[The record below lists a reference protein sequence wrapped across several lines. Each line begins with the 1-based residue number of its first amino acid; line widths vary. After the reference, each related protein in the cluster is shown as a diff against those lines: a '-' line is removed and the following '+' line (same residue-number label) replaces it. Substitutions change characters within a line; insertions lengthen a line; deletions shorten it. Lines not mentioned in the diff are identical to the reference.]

1 MKMDEKKRTKILAAG
16 LVAVI
21 AVYSLR
27 STLDG
32 FLMKPI
38 RDLQRNLN
46 MANAENE
53 SLKLQEIKFKVARK
67 NLDDW
72 KYISLPQNQDD
83 AQRLY
88 REWIHELTRQCG
100 FSGPGFEVTPGAR
113 SQQKEFGIVGV
124 EVKKAET
131 DLQGLTRFLFL
142 FDQADMLH
150 RISAMKIDSPG
161 AQGNPRL
168 QVSFTAEGMSV
179 VGGEDKTEL
188 QPRTTLT
195 GGVSE
200 TALEVNVV
208 PNESIAIEDPFRP
221 FLVRVERELLQVES
235 VDGSVWKVQ
244 RGACGTKAASH
255 PENSTVELLPVAWDR
270 REKTLEQYADFVK
283 GSVFV
288 IPSPPKTWNPRL
300 SGVSDKTIK
309 PGEEV
314 KFTAR
319 AESINP
325 ELGQPQFSLAEP
337 LEGMSINS
345 ATGEFVWKPAETLGV
360 GEYSTTVVLTQAG
373 NPELKLNAGV
383 KITIKSDNQAPGLT
397 LPESAIA
404 VIGRE
409 FIATAVATDDGP
421 VESLRYSL
429 GGGAPEGLSIDAVTG
444 QLKWTPSR
452 TFTPGKYD
460 VEVRVTDAGEEPKSA
475 TGRMTLDV
483 QDDNAALTLLSAALS
498 KDGVWYAWFRN
509 KGTGKTQQLRVGD
522 QLSVSEITGEIVSVT
537 NRFVTFRDVEGLW
550 KLQLGQIL
558 RDRKLI
564 EPAAQVEKA
573 APEAAEPI
581 APPTSASEQ
590 SPVDS
595 SRESS
600 LKMEGDSE
608 GKLGQTSDRLSDKPE
623 LSSNPEPAGKDS
635 SAE

>member
-1 MKMDEKKRTKILAAG
+1 MDEKKRTKILAAG

-100 FSGPGFEVTPGAR
+100 FNGPGFEVTPGAR
-113 SQQKEFGIVGV
+113 SQQKEFGTVGV

-168 QVSFTAEGMSV
+168 LVSFTAEGMSV
-179 VGGEDKTEL
+179 IGGDEKTEL
-188 QPRTTLT
+188 QPRTTIT
-195 GGVSE
+195 SGISE
-200 TALEVNVV
+200 TATDISVV
-208 PNESIAIEDPFRP
+208 PNESILIEDPFRP
-221 FLVRVERELLQVES
+221 FLARVERELLQVQA
-235 VDGSVWKVQ
+235 VNGAAWKVQ
-244 RGACGTKAASH
+244 RGFSGTKAVAH
-255 PENSTVELLPVAWDR
+255 PEKATVELLPVAWDR
-270 REKTLEQYADFVK
+270 QEKTLEQYADFVK
-283 GSVFV
+283 GSFFV
-288 IPSPPKTWNPRL
+288 IPSPPRTWNPRL
-300 SGVSDKTIK
+300 AGVSDKTIK

-314 KFTAR
+314 RFTAR
-319 AESINP
+319 AESFNP
-325 ELGQPQFSLAEP
+325 ELGEPQFSLAEP
-337 LEGMSINS
+337 VEGMSIDPVS
-345 ATGEFVWKPAETLGV
+345 GEFAWKPAETLGA
-360 GEYSTTVVLTQAG
+360 GQYATTVMLTQAG
-373 NPELKLNAGV
+373 NPELKLNSKV
-383 KITIKSDNQAPGLT
+383 KITIKSDNQPPVLT
-397 LPESAIA
+397 LAESAIV

-409 FIATAVATDDGP
+409 FAVAATATDDGP
-421 VESLRYSL
+421 TESLKYSL
-429 GGGAPEGLSIDAVTG
+429 GAGAPEGLTIDAVTG
-444 QLKWTPSR
+444 QLKWTPAR

-460 VEVRVTDAGEEPKSA
+460 VEVKVTDSGEDPKSA
-475 TGRMTLDV
+475 SQRIALDV

-509 KGTGKTQQLRVGD
+509 KGTGRTEQLKVAEK
-522 QLSVSEITGEIVSVT
+522 LKVSEISVEIVAVT
-537 NRFVTFRDVEGLW
+537 HRYVTLKDQDGLW
-550 KLQLGQIL
+550 KLQLGQTL
-558 RDRKLI
+558 RERTLI
-564 EPAAQVEKA
+564 EPAVKVEEA
-573 APEAAEPI
+573 APAAEPVEPATSDVETSRADPSRVLTQKEVVQSEDQLRKASI
-581 APPTSASEQ
+581 AGEAIDGKTSAIPEVPDKVD
-590 SPVDS
+590 PV
-595 SRESS
+595 E
-600 LKMEGDSE
+600 
-608 GKLGQTSDRLSDKPE
+608 
-623 LSSNPEPAGKDS
+623 
-635 SAE
+635 

>member
-16 LVAVI
+16 LVAAI

-88 REWIHELTRQCG
+88 REWVHELTRQCG

-113 SQQKEFGIVGV
+113 SQQKEFGTVGV

-168 QVSFTAEGMSV
+168 LVSFTAEGMSV
-179 VGGEDKTEL
+179 IGGDDKTEL
-188 QPRTTLT
+188 QPRTTIT
-195 GGVSE
+195 NGISE
-200 TALEVNVV
+200 SAAEISVV
-208 PNESIAIEDPFRP
+208 PNESIIIEDPFRP
-221 FLVRVERELLQVES
+221 FLVRVERELLRVEA
-235 VDGSVWKVQ
+235 VDGSAWKVQ
-244 RGACGTKAASH
+244 RGFSGTKAAAH
-255 PENSTVELLPVAWDR
+255 PEKATVELLPVAWDR
-270 REKTLEQYADFVK
+270 QEKTLEQYADFVK

-300 SGVSDKTIK
+300 AGVSDKTIK

-314 KFTAR
+314 KFTVR
-319 AESINP
+319 AESFNP
-325 ELGQPQFSLAEP
+325 ELGEPQFSLAEP
-337 LEGMSINS
+337 VEGMSINP
-345 ATGEFVWKPAETLGV
+345 ATGEFAWKPAETMGA
-360 GEYSTTVVLTQAG
+360 GEYATTVMLTQSG
-373 NPELKLNAGV
+373 NPELKLNSKV
-383 KITIKSDNQAPGLT
+383 KFTIKSDNQPPVLT
-397 LPESAIA
+397 LAESAIV

-409 FIATAVATDDGP
+409 FAAIATATDDGP
-421 VESLRYSL
+421 PESLKYSL
-429 GGGAPEGLSIDAVTG
+429 GAGTPEGLSIDAVTG

-460 VEVRVTDAGEEPKSA
+460 VEVKVTDSGEEPKSA
-475 TGRMTLDV
+475 SGKIALDV

-509 KGTGKTQQLRVGD
+509 KGTGKTEQLKVTEK
-522 QLSVSEITGEIVSVT
+522 LTVSEISVEIVGVT
-537 NRFVTFRDVEGLW
+537 HRFVTLKDQDGIW
-550 KLQLGQIL
+550 KLQLGQTL
-558 RDRKLI
+558 RERKLI
-564 EPAAQVEKA
+564 EPAAKVEEA
-573 APEAAEPI
+573 APAAEPVEPATTAAE
-581 APPTSASEQ
+581 APQAEVVPESPQTVVLPEVESGPLNDAHEAGDREASA
-590 SPVDS
+590 
-595 SRESS
+595 
-600 LKMEGDSE
+600 
-608 GKLGQTSDRLSDKPE
+608 
-623 LSSNPEPAGKDS
+623 NPEVADKIDPA
-635 SAE
+635 E

>member
-67 NLDDW
+67 KLDDW

-88 REWIHELTRQCG
+88 REWLHELTRQCG

-113 SQQKEFGIVGV
+113 SQQKEFGTVGV

-168 QVSFTAEGMSV
+168 LVSFTAEGMSV
-179 VGGEDKTEL
+179 IGGDDKTEL
-188 QPRTTLT
+188 QPRTTIT
-195 GGVSE
+195 SGISE
-200 TALEVNVV
+200 SAAEISVV
-208 PNESIAIEDPFRP
+208 PNESIIIEDPFRP
-221 FLVRVERELLQVES
+221 FLVRVERELLRVEA
-235 VDGSVWKVQ
+235 VDGSAWKVQ
-244 RGACGTKAASH
+244 RGFSGTKAAAH
-255 PENSTVELLPVAWDR
+255 PEKSTVELLPVAWDR
-270 REKTLEQYADFVK
+270 QEKTLEQYADFVK

-300 SGVSDKTIK
+300 AGVSDKTIK

-314 KFTAR
+314 KFTVR
-319 AESINP
+319 AESFNP
-325 ELGQPQFSLAEP
+325 EFGEPQFSLAEP
-337 LEGMSINS
+337 VEGMSINS
-345 ATGEFVWKPAETLGV
+345 ATGEFAWKPAETMGA
-360 GEYSTTVVLTQAG
+360 GEYATTVMLTQSG
-373 NPELKLNAGV
+373 NPELKLNSKV
-383 KITIKSDNQAPGLT
+383 KFTIRSDNQPPVLT
-397 LPESAIA
+397 LAESAIV

-409 FIATAVATDDGP
+409 FAETATATDDGP
-421 VESLRYSL
+421 TASFKYSL
-429 GGGAPEGLSIDAVTG
+429 GAGAPEGLSIDAVTG

-460 VEVRVTDAGEEPKSA
+460 VEVKVTDSGEEPKSA
-475 TGRMTLDV
+475 SRRIALDV

-509 KGTGKTQQLRVGD
+509 KGTGKTEQLKVSEK
-522 QLSVSEITGEIVSVT
+522 LKVSEINVEIVVVT
-537 NRFVTFRDVEGLW
+537 HRFVTLRDQDGVW
-550 KLQLGQIL
+550 KLQLGQTL
-558 RDRKLI
+558 RERKLI
-564 EPAAQVEKA
+564 EPAAKVEQA
-573 APEAAEPI
+573 APAAEPVEPATTAEE
-581 APPTSASEQ
+581 APQADPSQELTQKAGQPEGEQ
-590 SPVDS
+590 SQSSSVGESGDREASAIPEVDEKIDPV
-595 SRESS
+595 E
-600 LKMEGDSE
+600 
-608 GKLGQTSDRLSDKPE
+608 
-623 LSSNPEPAGKDS
+623 
-635 SAE
+635 

>member
-67 NLDDW
+67 KLDDW

-88 REWIHELTRQCG
+88 REWVHELTRQCG

-113 SQQKEFGIVGV
+113 SQQKEFGTVGV

-168 QVSFTAEGMSV
+168 LVSFTAEGMSV
-179 VGGEDKTEL
+179 IGGDDKTEL
-188 QPRTTLT
+188 QPRTTIT
-195 GGVSE
+195 SGISE
-200 TALEVNVV
+200 SAAEISVV
-208 PNESIAIEDPFRP
+208 PNESIIIEDPFRP
-221 FLVRVERELLQVES
+221 FLVRVGRELLRVEA
-235 VDGSVWKVQ
+235 VDGSAWKVQ
-244 RGACGTKAASH
+244 RGFSGTKAAAH
-255 PENSTVELLPVAWDR
+255 PEKATVELLPVAWDR
-270 REKTLEQYADFVK
+270 QEKTLEQYADFVK

-288 IPSPPKTWNPRL
+288 VPSPPKTWNPRL
-300 SGVSDKTIK
+300 AGVSDKTIK

-314 KFTAR
+314 KFTVR
-319 AESINP
+319 AESFNP
-325 ELGQPQFSLAEP
+325 ELGEPQFSLAEP
-337 LEGMSINS
+337 MEGMSINP
-345 ATGEFVWKPAETLGV
+345 ATGEFFWKPAETMGA
-360 GEYSTTVVLTQAG
+360 GEYATTVMLTQSG
-373 NPELKLNAGV
+373 NPELKLNSKV
-383 KITIKSDNQAPGLT
+383 KFTIRSDNQSPVLT
-397 LPESAIA
+397 LAESAIV

-409 FIATAVATDDGP
+409 FAETATATDDGP
-421 VESLRYSL
+421 TASLKYSL
-429 GGGAPEGLSIDAVTG
+429 GAGAPEGLSIDAVTG

-460 VEVRVTDAGEEPKSA
+460 VEVKVTDSGEEPKSA
-475 TGRMTLDV
+475 SRKIALDV

-509 KGTGKTQQLRVGD
+509 KGTGKTEQLKVSEK
-522 QLSVSEITGEIVSVT
+522 LKVSEINVEIVVVT
-537 NRFVTFRDVEGLW
+537 HRFVTLRDQDGVW
-550 KLQLGQIL
+550 KLQLGQTL
-558 RDRKLI
+558 RERKLI
-564 EPAAQVEKA
+564 EPAAKVEQA
-573 APEAAEPI
+573 APAAEPVEPATTAEE
-581 APPTSASEQ
+581 APQADPSQELTQKAGQREGEQ
-590 SPVDS
+590 SQSSSVGESGDREASAIPEVDDKIDPV
-595 SRESS
+595 E
-600 LKMEGDSE
+600 
-608 GKLGQTSDRLSDKPE
+608 
-623 LSSNPEPAGKDS
+623 
-635 SAE
+635 

>member
-16 LVAVI
+16 LVAAI

-88 REWIHELTRQCG
+88 REWVHELTRQCG

-113 SQQKEFGIVGV
+113 SQQKEFGTVGV

-168 QVSFTAEGMSV
+168 LVSFTAEGMSV
-179 VGGEDKTEL
+179 IGGDDKTEL
-188 QPRTTLT
+188 QPRTTIT
-195 GGVSE
+195 NGISE
-200 TALEVNVV
+200 SAAEISVV
-208 PNESIAIEDPFRP
+208 PNESIIIEDPFRP
-221 FLVRVERELLQVES
+221 FLVRVERELLRVEA
-235 VDGSVWKVQ
+235 VDGSAWKVQ
-244 RGACGTKAASH
+244 RGFSGTKAAAH
-255 PENSTVELLPVAWDR
+255 PEKATVELLPVAWDR
-270 REKTLEQYADFVK
+270 QEKTLEQYADFVK

-300 SGVSDKTIK
+300 AGVSDKTIK

-314 KFTAR
+314 KFTVR
-319 AESINP
+319 AESFNP
-325 ELGQPQFSLAEP
+325 ELGEPQFSLAEP
-337 LEGMSINS
+337 VEGMSINP
-345 ATGEFVWKPAETLGV
+345 ATGEFAWKPAETMGA
-360 GEYSTTVVLTQAG
+360 GEYATTVMLTQSG
-373 NPELKLNAGV
+373 NPELKLNSKV
-383 KITIKSDNQAPGLT
+383 KFTIKSDNQPPVLT
-397 LPESAIA
+397 LAESAIV

-409 FIATAVATDDGP
+409 FAAIATATDDGP
-421 VESLRYSL
+421 PESLKYSL
-429 GGGAPEGLSIDAVTG
+429 GAGTPEGLSIDAVTG

-460 VEVRVTDAGEEPKSA
+460 VEVKVTDSGEEPKSA
-475 TGRMTLDV
+475 SGKIALDV
-483 QDDNAALTLLSAALS
+483 EDDNAALTLLSAALS

-509 KGTGKTQQLRVGD
+509 KGTGKTEQLKVTEK
-522 QLSVSEITGEIVSVT
+522 LTVSEISVEIVGVT
-537 NRFVTFRDVEGLW
+537 HRFVTLKDQDGIW
-550 KLQLGQIL
+550 KLQLGQTL
-558 RDRKLI
+558 RERKLI
-564 EPAAQVEKA
+564 EPAAKVEEA
-573 APEAAEPI
+573 APAAEPVEPATTAAE
-581 APPTSASEQ
+581 APQAEVVPESPQTVVLPEVESGPLNDAHEAGDREASA
-590 SPVDS
+590 
-595 SRESS
+595 
-600 LKMEGDSE
+600 
-608 GKLGQTSDRLSDKPE
+608 
-623 LSSNPEPAGKDS
+623 NPEVADKIEPA
-635 SAE
+635 E

>member
-16 LVAVI
+16 LVAAI

-88 REWIHELTRQCG
+88 REWVHELTRQCG

-113 SQQKEFGIVGV
+113 SQQKEFGTVGV

-168 QVSFTAEGMSV
+168 LVSFTAEGMSV
-179 VGGEDKTEL
+179 IGGDDKTEL
-188 QPRTTLT
+188 QPRTTIT
-195 GGVSE
+195 SGISE
-200 TALEVNVV
+200 SAAEISVV
-208 PNESIAIEDPFRP
+208 PNESIIIEDPFRP
-221 FLVRVERELLQVES
+221 FLVRVERELLRVEA
-235 VDGSVWKVQ
+235 VDESAWKVQ
-244 RGACGTKAASH
+244 RGFSGTKAAAH
-255 PENSTVELLPVAWDR
+255 PEKATVELLPVAWDR
-270 REKTLEQYADFVK
+270 QEKTLEQYADFVK

-300 SGVSDKTIK
+300 AGVSDKTIK

-319 AESINP
+319 AESFNP
-325 ELGQPQFSLAEP
+325 EFGEPQFSLAEP
-337 LEGMSINS
+337 VEGMSINP
-345 ATGEFVWKPAETLGV
+345 ATGEFAWKPAETMGA
-360 GEYSTTVVLTQAG
+360 GEYATTVMLTQSG
-373 NPELKLNAGV
+373 NPELKLNSKV
-383 KITIKSDNQAPGLT
+383 KFTIKSDNQPPVLT
-397 LPESAIA
+397 LPESAIV

-409 FIATAVATDDGP
+409 FAGTATATDDGP
-421 VESLRYSL
+421 TASLKYSL
-429 GGGAPEGLSIDAVTG
+429 GAGAPEGLSIDALTG

-460 VEVRVTDAGEEPKSA
+460 VEVKVTDSGEEPKSA
-475 TGRMTLDV
+475 SGKIALDV

-509 KGTGKTQQLRVGD
+509 KGTGKTEQLKVAEK
-522 QLSVSEITGEIVSVT
+522 LSVSEINVEIVGVT
-537 NRFVTFRDVEGLW
+537 HRFVTLKDQDGVW
-550 KLQLGQIL
+550 KLQLGQTL
-558 RDRKLI
+558 RERKLI
-564 EPAAQVEKA
+564 EPAAKIEQA
-573 APEAAEPI
+573 APAAEPVEPATTAAE
-581 APPTSASEQ
+581 APQADPSQELTQKAGQPEGEQRQSSAVGEA
-590 SPVDS
+590 
-595 SRESS
+595 
-600 LKMEGDSE
+600 GDSE
-608 GKLGQTSDRLSDKPE
+608 ASA
-623 LSSNPEPAGKDS
+623 NPEVADKIDPA
-635 SAE
+635 E

>member
-1 MKMDEKKRTKILAAG
+1 MDEKKRTKILGAG

-88 REWIHELTRQCG
+88 REWVHELTRQCG
-100 FSGPGFEVTPGAR
+100 FSGPGLEVTPGAR
-113 SQQKEFGIVGV
+113 SLQKEFGTVGV

-168 QVSFTAEGMSV
+168 LVSFTAEGMSV
-179 VGGEDKTEL
+179 IGGEDKTEL
-188 QPRTTLT
+188 QPRTTIT
-195 GGVSE
+195 SGISE
-200 TALEVNVV
+200 TATDISVV
-208 PNESIAIEDPFRP
+208 PNESIIIEDPFRP
-221 FLVRVERELLQVES
+221 FLVRVERELLRVES
-235 VDGSVWKVQ
+235 VNGSAWKVQ
-244 RGACGTKAASH
+244 RGFSGTKAAAH
-255 PENSTVELLPVAWDR
+255 PEKATVELLPVAWDR
-270 REKTLEQYADFVK
+270 QEKTLEQYADFVK

-300 SGVSDKTIK
+300 AGVSDKTIK

-319 AESINP
+319 AESFNP
-325 ELGQPQFSLAEP
+325 ELGEPQFSLAEP
-337 LEGMSINS
+337 VDGMSIDP
-345 ATGEFVWKPAETLGV
+345 ATGEFAWKPAETLGA
-360 GEYSTTVVLTQAG
+360 GEYATTVMLTQAG
-373 NPELKLNAGV
+373 NPELKLNSKV
-383 KITIKSDNQAPGLT
+383 KFTIKSDNQTPVLT
-397 LPESAIA
+397 LAESAIV

-409 FIATAVATDDGP
+409 FTAEVTATDDGP
-421 VESLRYSL
+421 MDSLKYSL
-429 GGGAPEGLSIDAVTG
+429 GAGAPEGLVIDAVTG

-460 VEVRVTDAGEEPKSA
+460 VEVKVTDSGEEPKSA
-475 TGRMTLDV
+475 SQRIALDV

-498 KDGVWYAWFRN
+498 KDGVWFAWFRN
-509 KGTGKTQQLRVGD
+509 KGTGKTEQLKVSEK
-522 QLSVSEITGEIVSVT
+522 LSVSEINVEIVAVT
-537 NRFVTFRDVEGLW
+537 HRFVTLKDQDGIWR
-550 KLQLGQIL
+550 LQLGQTL
-558 RDRKLI
+558 RERKLI
-564 EPAAQVEKA
+564 EPAAKVEQST
-573 APEAAEPI
+573 PAAEP
-581 APPTSASEQ
+581 
-590 SPVDS
+590 V
-595 SRESS
+595 
-600 LKMEGDSE
+600 
-608 GKLGQTSDRLSDKPE
+608 
-623 LSSNPEPAGKDS
+623 EPATTAAETPQADPSQELTQNAAVQPEGEERPS
-635 SAE
+635 SIAGEADDREASAVPEVVEKIDPAE

>member
-1 MKMDEKKRTKILAAG
+1 MDEKKRTKILAAG

-88 REWIHELTRQCG
+88 REWVHELTRQCG
-100 FSGPGFEVTPGAR
+100 FSGPGLEVTPGAR
-113 SQQKEFGIVGV
+113 SLQKEFGTVGV

-168 QVSFTAEGMSV
+168 LVSFTAEGMSV
-179 VGGEDKTEL
+179 IGGEDKTEL
-188 QPRTTLT
+188 QPRTTIT
-195 GGVSE
+195 SGISE
-200 TALEVNVV
+200 TATDISVV
-208 PNESIAIEDPFRP
+208 PNESIIIEDPFRP
-221 FLVRVERELLQVES
+221 FLVRVERELLRVES
-235 VDGSVWKVQ
+235 VNGSAWKVQ
-244 RGACGTKAASH
+244 RGFSGTKAAAH
-255 PENSTVELLPVAWDR
+255 PEKATVELLPVAWDR
-270 REKTLEQYADFVK
+270 QEKTLEQYADFVK

-300 SGVSDKTIK
+300 AGVSDKTIK

-319 AESINP
+319 AESFNP
-325 ELGQPQFSLAEP
+325 ELGEPQFSLAEP
-337 LEGMSINS
+337 VDGMSIDP
-345 ATGEFVWKPAETLGV
+345 ATGEFAWKPAETLGA
-360 GEYSTTVVLTQAG
+360 GEYATTVMLTQAG
-373 NPELKLNAGV
+373 NPELKLNSKV
-383 KITIKSDNQAPGLT
+383 KFTIKSDNQTPVLT
-397 LPESAIA
+397 LAESAIV

-409 FIATAVATDDGP
+409 FTAEVTATDDGP
-421 VESLRYSL
+421 MDSLKYSL
-429 GGGAPEGLSIDAVTG
+429 GAGAPEGLLIDAVTG

-460 VEVRVTDAGEEPKSA
+460 VEVKVTDSGEEPKSA
-475 TGRMTLDV
+475 SQRIALDV

-498 KDGVWYAWFRN
+498 KDGVWFAWFRN
-509 KGTGKTQQLRVGD
+509 KGTGKTEQLKVSEK
-522 QLSVSEITGEIVSVT
+522 LSVSEINVEIVAVT
-537 NRFVTFRDVEGLW
+537 HRFVTLKDQDGIWR
-550 KLQLGQIL
+550 LQLGQTL
-558 RDRKLI
+558 RERKLI
-564 EPAAQVEKA
+564 EPAAKVEQST
-573 APEAAEPI
+573 PAAEP
-581 APPTSASEQ
+581 
-590 SPVDS
+590 V
-595 SRESS
+595 
-600 LKMEGDSE
+600 
-608 GKLGQTSDRLSDKPE
+608 
-623 LSSNPEPAGKDS
+623 EPATTAAETPQADPSQELTQNAAVQLEGEERPS
-635 SAE
+635 SIAGEADDREASAVPEVVEKIDPAE

>member
-1 MKMDEKKRTKILAAG
+1 MDEKKRTKILAAG

-53 SLKLQEIKFKVARK
+53 SLKLQEIQFKVARK

-113 SQQKEFGIVGV
+113 SQAKEFGTVAV

-142 FDQADMLH
+142 FDQADMLQ

-168 QVSFTAEGMSV
+168 LVSFTAEGMSV
-179 VGGEDKTEL
+179 VGSEDKTEL
-188 QPRTTLT
+188 QPRTTIT
-195 GGVSE
+195 SAMNE
-200 TALEVNVV
+200 TATDVNVV
-208 PNESIAIEDPFRP
+208 PNEAIIIEDPFRP
-221 FLVRVERELLQVES
+221 FLVRVERELLRVEG
-235 VDGSVWKVQ
+235 VNGSSWKVQ
-244 RGACGTKAASH
+244 RGFSGTKAAGH
-255 PENSTVELLPVAWDR
+255 PEKATVELLPVAWDR
-270 REKTLEQYADFVK
+270 QEKTLEQYADFVK

-300 SGVSDKTIK
+300 AGVSDKTIK

-319 AESINP
+319 AESFNP
-325 ELGQPQFSLAEP
+325 ELGEPQFSLSEP
-337 LEGMSINS
+337 VEGMSINP
-345 ATGEFVWKPAETLGV
+345 ATGEFAWTPADTLGA
-360 GEYSTTVVLTQAG
+360 GEYSTTVLLTQAK
-373 NPELKLNAGV
+373 NPELKLNSKI
-383 KITIKSDNQAPGLT
+383 KITIKSDNQSPVLT
-397 LPESAIA
+397 LPESAIV

-409 FIATAVATDDGP
+409 FTAAATATDDGP
-421 VESLRYSL
+421 KESLKFSL

-444 QLKWTPSR
+444 QLKWTPAR

-460 VEVRVTDAGEEPKSA
+460 VEVKVTDSGEEPKSA
-475 TGRMTLDV
+475 SQKIAMDV
-483 QDDNAALTLLSAALS
+483 QDDNAALTLLSAAVS
-498 KDGVWYAWFRN
+498 KDDVWYAWFRN
-509 KGTGKTQQLRVGD
+509 KGTGKTDRLKVGEK
-522 QLSVSEITGEIVSVT
+522 LSVSEINAEIVAVT
-537 NRFVTFRDVEGLW
+537 NRFVTLKDQEGLW
-550 KLQLGQIL
+550 KLQLGDTL
-558 RDRKLI
+558 RERKLTEPAVKIPEAAPAI
-564 EPAAQVEKA
+564 EPVEPTTTAVDAPQGESTVELPSTAPAQPESKSADPAVSAESAAEKA
-573 APEAAEPI
+573 SGAPEAAEKK
-581 APPTSASEQ
+581 E
-590 SPVDS
+590 
-595 SRESS
+595 
-600 LKMEGDSE
+600 
-608 GKLGQTSDRLSDKPE
+608 
-623 LSSNPEPAGKDS
+623 

>member
-16 LVAVI
+16 LVAAI

-88 REWIHELTRQCG
+88 REWVHELTRQCG

-113 SQQKEFGIVGV
+113 SQQKEFGTVGV

-168 QVSFTAEGMSV
+168 LVSFTAEGMSV
-179 VGGEDKTEL
+179 IGGDDKTEL
-188 QPRTTLT
+188 QPRTTIT
-195 GGVSE
+195 SGISE
-200 TALEVNVV
+200 SAAEISVV
-208 PNESIAIEDPFRP
+208 PNESIIIEDPFRP
-221 FLVRVERELLQVES
+221 FLVRVERELLRVEA
-235 VDGSVWKVQ
+235 VDGSAWKVQ
-244 RGACGTKAASH
+244 RGFSGTKAAAH
-255 PENSTVELLPVAWDR
+255 PEKATVELLPVAWDR
-270 REKTLEQYADFVK
+270 QEKTLEQYADFVK

-300 SGVSDKTIK
+300 AGVSDKTIK

-314 KFTAR
+314 KFTVR
-319 AESINP
+319 AESFNP
-325 ELGQPQFSLAEP
+325 ELGEPQFSLAEP
-337 LEGMSINS
+337 VEGMSINP
-345 ATGEFVWKPAETLGV
+345 ATGEFAWKPAETMGA
-360 GEYSTTVVLTQAG
+360 GEYATTVMLTQSG
-373 NPELKLNAGV
+373 NPELKLNSKV
-383 KITIKSDNQAPGLT
+383 KFTIKSDNQPPVLT
-397 LPESAIA
+397 LAESAIV

-409 FIATAVATDDGP
+409 FAAIATATDDGP
-421 VESLRYSL
+421 PESLKYSL
-429 GGGAPEGLSIDAVTG
+429 GAGTPEGLSIDAVTG

-460 VEVRVTDAGEEPKSA
+460 VEVKVTDSGEEPKSA
-475 TGRMTLDV
+475 SGKIALDV
-483 QDDNAALTLLSAALS
+483 EDDNAALTLLSAALS

-509 KGTGKTQQLRVGD
+509 KGTGKTEQLKVTEK
-522 QLSVSEITGEIVSVT
+522 LTVSEISVEIVGVT
-537 NRFVTFRDVEGLW
+537 HRFVTLKDQDGIW
-550 KLQLGQIL
+550 KLQLGQTL
-558 RDRKLI
+558 RERKLI
-564 EPAAQVEKA
+564 EPAAKVEEA
-573 APEAAEPI
+573 APAAEPVEPATTAAE
-581 APPTSASEQ
+581 APQAEVVPESPQTVVLPEVESGPLNDAHEAGDREASA
-590 SPVDS
+590 
-595 SRESS
+595 
-600 LKMEGDSE
+600 
-608 GKLGQTSDRLSDKPE
+608 
-623 LSSNPEPAGKDS
+623 NPEVADKIDPA
-635 SAE
+635 E

>member
-88 REWIHELTRQCG
+88 REWVHELTRQCG

-113 SQQKEFGIVGV
+113 SQQKEFGTVGV

-142 FDQADMLH
+142 FDQADMLQ

-168 QVSFTAEGMSV
+168 LVSFTAEGMSV
-179 VGGEDKTEL
+179 IGGDDKTEL
-188 QPRTTLT
+188 QPRTTIT
-195 GGVSE
+195 SGISE
-200 TALEVNVV
+200 SAADISVV
-208 PNESIAIEDPFRP
+208 PNESIIIEDPFRP
-221 FLVRVERELLQVES
+221 FLVRVERELLRVEA
-235 VDGSVWKVQ
+235 VNGSAWKVQ
-244 RGACGTKAASH
+244 RGFSGTKAAVH
-255 PENSTVELLPVAWDR
+255 PEKATVELLPVAWDR
-270 REKTLEQYADFVK
+270 QEKTLEQYADFVK
-283 GSVFV
+283 GSPFV

-300 SGVSDKTIK
+300 AGVSDKTIK

-319 AESINP
+319 AESFNP
-325 ELGQPQFSLAEP
+325 ELGEPQFSLAEP
-337 LEGMSINS
+337 VEGMSINPS
-345 ATGEFVWKPAETLGV
+345 TGEFAWKPASTLGA
-360 GEYSTTVVLTQAG
+360 GDYATTVMLTQAG
-373 NPELKLNAGV
+373 NPELKLNSKV
-383 KITIKSDNQAPGLT
+383 KFTIKSDNQTPVLT
-397 LPESAIA
+397 LAESAIV

-409 FIATAVATDDGP
+409 FASTATATDDGP
-421 VESLRYSL
+421 KEALKYSL
-429 GGGAPEGLSIDAVTG
+429 GAGTPEGLSIDAVTG

-460 VEVRVTDAGEEPKSA
+460 VEVKVTDSGDEPKSA
-475 TGRMTLDV
+475 SRKIALEV

-509 KGTGKTQQLRVGD
+509 KGTGKTEQLKVAGKLTVSD
-522 QLSVSEITGEIVSVT
+522 ISVEIVLVT
-537 NRFVTFRDVEGLW
+537 HRFVTLKDQDGIW
-550 KLQLGQIL
+550 KLQLGQTL
-558 RDRKLI
+558 RERKLI
-564 EPAAQVEKA
+564 EPVAKGEEA
-573 APEAAEPI
+573 APTAE
-581 APPTSASEQ
+581 S
-590 SPVDS
+590 V
-595 SRESS
+595 
-600 LKMEGDSE
+600 
-608 GKLGQTSDRLSDKPE
+608 
-623 LSSNPEPAGKDS
+623 EPATTGAEAPQADPSQELTQKVAQPDGEQRQS
-635 SAE
+635 SIVGEAGDREASAIPEVAEKIDLAE

>member
-16 LVAVI
+16 LVAAI

-88 REWIHELTRQCG
+88 REWVHELTRQCG

-113 SQQKEFGIVGV
+113 SQQKEFGTVGV

-168 QVSFTAEGMSV
+168 LVSFTAEGMSV
-179 VGGEDKTEL
+179 IGGDDKTEL
-188 QPRTTLT
+188 QPRTTIT
-195 GGVSE
+195 SGISE
-200 TALEVNVV
+200 SAAEISVV
-208 PNESIAIEDPFRP
+208 PNESIIIEDPFRP
-221 FLVRVERELLQVES
+221 FLVRVERELLRVES
-235 VDGSVWKVQ
+235 VDGSAWKVQ
-244 RGACGTKAASH
+244 RGFSGTKAAAH
-255 PENSTVELLPVAWDR
+255 PEKATVELLPVAWDR
-270 REKTLEQYADFVK
+270 QEKTLEQYADFVK

-300 SGVSDKTIK
+300 AGVSDKTIK

-314 KFTAR
+314 KFTVR
-319 AESINP
+319 AESFNP
-325 ELGQPQFSLAEP
+325 ELGEPQFSLAEP
-337 LEGMSINS
+337 VEGMSINP
-345 ATGEFVWKPAETLGV
+345 ATGEFAWKPAETMGA
-360 GEYSTTVVLTQAG
+360 GEYATTVMLTQSG
-373 NPELKLNAGV
+373 NPELKLNSKV
-383 KITIKSDNQAPGLT
+383 KFTIKSNNQPPVLT
-397 LPESAIA
+397 LPESAIV

-409 FIATAVATDDGP
+409 FAGTATATDDGP
-421 VESLRYSL
+421 TASLKYSL
-429 GGGAPEGLSIDAVTG
+429 GAGAPEGLSIDPVTG

-460 VEVRVTDAGEEPKSA
+460 VEVKVTDSGEEPKSA
-475 TGRMTLDV
+475 SGKIALDV

-509 KGTGKTQQLRVGD
+509 KGTGKTEQLKVAEK
-522 QLSVSEITGEIVSVT
+522 LTVSEINVEIVGVT
-537 NRFVTFRDVEGLW
+537 HRFVTLKDQDGVW
-550 KLQLGQIL
+550 KLQLGQTL
-558 RDRKLI
+558 RERKLI
-564 EPAAQVEKA
+564 EPAAKIEQA
-573 APEAAEPI
+573 APAAEPVDPATTAAE
-581 APPTSASEQ
+581 APQADPSQELTQKAGQPEGEQ
-590 SPVDS
+590 
-595 SRESS
+595 R
-600 LKMEGDSE
+600 
-608 GKLGQTSDRLSDKPE
+608 Q
-623 LSSNPEPAGKDS
+623 S
-635 SAE
+635 SAVGEAGDREASAIPEVADKIDPAE

>member
-67 NLDDW
+67 KLDDW

-88 REWIHELTRQCG
+88 REWLHELTRQCG

-113 SQQKEFGIVGV
+113 SQQKEFGTVGV

-168 QVSFTAEGMSV
+168 LVSFTAEGMSV
-179 VGGEDKTEL
+179 IGGDDKTEL
-188 QPRTTLT
+188 QPRTTIT
-195 GGVSE
+195 SGISE
-200 TALEVNVV
+200 SAAEISVV
-208 PNESIAIEDPFRP
+208 PNESIIIEDPFRP
-221 FLVRVERELLQVES
+221 FLVRVERELLRVEA
-235 VDGSVWKVQ
+235 VDGSAWKVQ
-244 RGACGTKAASH
+244 RGFSGTKAAAH
-255 PENSTVELLPVAWDR
+255 PEKSTVELLPVAWDR
-270 REKTLEQYADFVK
+270 QEKTLEQYADFVK

-300 SGVSDKTIK
+300 AGVSDKTIK

-314 KFTAR
+314 KFTVR
-319 AESINP
+319 AESFNP
-325 ELGQPQFSLAEP
+325 EFGEPQFSLAEP
-337 LEGMSINS
+337 VEGMSINS
-345 ATGEFVWKPAETLGV
+345 ATGEFAWKPAETMGA
-360 GEYSTTVVLTQAG
+360 GEYATTVMLTQSG
-373 NPELKLNAGV
+373 NPELKLNSKV
-383 KITIKSDNQAPGLT
+383 KFTIRSDNQPPVLT
-397 LPESAIA
+397 LAESAIV

-409 FIATAVATDDGP
+409 FAETATATDDGP
-421 VESLRYSL
+421 TASLKYSL
-429 GGGAPEGLSIDAVTG
+429 GAGAPEGLSIDAVTG

-460 VEVRVTDAGEEPKSA
+460 VEVKVTDSGEEPKSA
-475 TGRMTLDV
+475 SRRIALDV

-509 KGTGKTQQLRVGD
+509 KGTGKTEQLKVSEK
-522 QLSVSEITGEIVSVT
+522 LKVSEINVEIVVVT
-537 NRFVTFRDVEGLW
+537 HRFVTLRDQDGVW
-550 KLQLGQIL
+550 KLQLGQTL
-558 RDRKLI
+558 RERKLI
-564 EPAAQVEKA
+564 EPAAKVEQA
-573 APEAAEPI
+573 APAAEPVEPATTAEE
-581 APPTSASEQ
+581 APQADPSQELTQKAGQPEGEQ
-590 SPVDS
+590 SQSSSVGESGDREASAIPEVDDKIDPV
-595 SRESS
+595 E
-600 LKMEGDSE
+600 
-608 GKLGQTSDRLSDKPE
+608 
-623 LSSNPEPAGKDS
+623 
-635 SAE
+635 

>member
-46 MANAENE
+46 MASAENE

-67 NLDDW
+67 KLDDW

-88 REWIHELTRQCG
+88 REWLHELTRQCG

-113 SQQKEFGIVGV
+113 SQQKEFGTVGV

-168 QVSFTAEGMSV
+168 LVSFTAEGMSV
-179 VGGEDKTEL
+179 IGGDDKTEL
-188 QPRTTLT
+188 QPRTTIT
-195 GGVSE
+195 SGISE
-200 TALEVNVV
+200 SAAEISVV
-208 PNESIAIEDPFRP
+208 PNESIVIEDPFRP
-221 FLVRVERELLQVES
+221 FLVRVERELLRVEA
-235 VDGSVWKVQ
+235 VDGSAWKVQ
-244 RGACGTKAASH
+244 RGFSGTKAAAHS
-255 PENSTVELLPVAWDR
+255 EKSTVELLPVAWDR
-270 REKTLEQYADFVK
+270 QEKTLEQYADFVK

-300 SGVSDKTIK
+300 AGVSDKTIK

-314 KFTAR
+314 KFTVR
-319 AESINP
+319 AESFNP
-325 ELGQPQFSLAEP
+325 EFGEPQFSLAEP
-337 LEGMSINS
+337 VEGMSINS
-345 ATGEFVWKPAETLGV
+345 ATGEFAWKPAETMGA
-360 GEYSTTVVLTQAG
+360 GEYATTVMLTQSG
-373 NPELKLNAGV
+373 NPELKLNSKV
-383 KITIKSDNQAPGLT
+383 KFTIRSDNQPPVLT
-397 LPESAIA
+397 LAESAIV

-409 FIATAVATDDGP
+409 FAETATATDDGP
-421 VESLRYSL
+421 TASLKYSL
-429 GGGAPEGLSIDAVTG
+429 GAGAPEGLSIDAVTG

-460 VEVRVTDAGEEPKSA
+460 VEVKVTDSGEEPKSA
-475 TGRMTLDV
+475 SRRIALDV

-509 KGTGKTQQLRVGD
+509 KGTGKTEQLKVSEK
-522 QLSVSEITGEIVSVT
+522 LKVSEINVEIVVVT
-537 NRFVTFRDVEGLW
+537 HRFVTLRDQDGVW
-550 KLQLGQIL
+550 KLQLGQTL
-558 RDRKLI
+558 RERKLI
-564 EPAAQVEKA
+564 EPAAKVEQA
-573 APEAAEPI
+573 APAAEPVEPATTAEE
-581 APPTSASEQ
+581 APQADPSQELTQKAGQPEGEQ
-590 SPVDS
+590 SQSSSVGESGDREASAIPEVDEKIDPV
-595 SRESS
+595 E
-600 LKMEGDSE
+600 
-608 GKLGQTSDRLSDKPE
+608 
-623 LSSNPEPAGKDS
+623 
-635 SAE
+635 

>member
-16 LVAVI
+16 LFAVI

-67 NLDDW
+67 KLDDW

-88 REWIHELTRQCG
+88 REWLHELTRQCG

-113 SQQKEFGIVGV
+113 SQQKEFGTVGV

-168 QVSFTAEGMSV
+168 LVSFTAEGMSV
-179 VGGEDKTEL
+179 IGGDDKTEL
-188 QPRTTLT
+188 QPRTTIT
-195 GGVSE
+195 SGISE
-200 TALEVNVV
+200 SAAEISVV
-208 PNESIAIEDPFRP
+208 PNESIIIEDPFRP
-221 FLVRVERELLQVES
+221 FLVRVERELLRVEA
-235 VDGSVWKVQ
+235 VDGSAWKVQ
-244 RGACGTKAASH
+244 RGFSGTKAAAH
-255 PENSTVELLPVAWDR
+255 PEKATVELLPVAWDR
-270 REKTLEQYADFVK
+270 QEKTLEQYADFVK

-300 SGVSDKTIK
+300 AGVSDKTIK

-314 KFTAR
+314 KFTVR
-319 AESINP
+319 AESFNP
-325 ELGQPQFSLAEP
+325 ELGEPQFSLAEP
-337 LEGMSINS
+337 VEGMSINP
-345 ATGEFVWKPAETLGV
+345 ATGEFFWKPAETMGA
-360 GEYSTTVVLTQAG
+360 GEYATTVMLTQSG
-373 NPELKLNAGV
+373 NPELKLNSKV
-383 KITIKSDNQAPGLT
+383 KFTIRSDNQPPALT
-397 LPESAIA
+397 LAESAIV

-409 FIATAVATDDGP
+409 FAETATATDDGP
-421 VESLRYSL
+421 TASLKYSL
-429 GGGAPEGLSIDAVTG
+429 GAGAPEGLSIDAVTG
-444 QLKWTPSR
+444 QFKWTPSR

-460 VEVRVTDAGEEPKSA
+460 VEVKVTDSGEEPKSA
-475 TGRMTLDV
+475 SRKIALDV

-509 KGTGKTQQLRVGD
+509 KGTGKTEQLKVSEK
-522 QLSVSEITGEIVSVT
+522 LKVSEINVEIVVVT
-537 NRFVTFRDVEGLW
+537 HRFVTLRDQDGVW
-550 KLQLGQIL
+550 KLQLGQTL
-558 RDRKLI
+558 RERKLI
-564 EPAAQVEKA
+564 EPAAKVEQA
-573 APEAAEPI
+573 APAAEPVEPATTAEE
-581 APPTSASEQ
+581 APQADPSQELTQKAGQPEGEQ
-590 SPVDS
+590 SQSSSVGESGDREASAIPEVDDKIDPV
-595 SRESS
+595 E
-600 LKMEGDSE
+600 
-608 GKLGQTSDRLSDKPE
+608 
-623 LSSNPEPAGKDS
+623 
-635 SAE
+635 

>member
-16 LVAVI
+16 LVAAI

-88 REWIHELTRQCG
+88 REWVHELTRQCG

-113 SQQKEFGIVGV
+113 SQQKEFGTVGV

-168 QVSFTAEGMSV
+168 LVSFTAEGMSV
-179 VGGEDKTEL
+179 IGGDDKTEL
-188 QPRTTLT
+188 QPRTTIT
-195 GGVSE
+195 NGISE
-200 TALEVNVV
+200 SAAEISVV
-208 PNESIAIEDPFRP
+208 PNESIIIEDPFRP
-221 FLVRVERELLQVES
+221 FLVRVERELLRVEA
-235 VDGSVWKVQ
+235 VDGSAWKVQ
-244 RGACGTKAASH
+244 RGFSGTKAAAH
-255 PENSTVELLPVAWDR
+255 PEKATVELLPVAWDR
-270 REKTLEQYADFVK
+270 QEKTLEQYADFVK

-300 SGVSDKTIK
+300 AGVSDKTIK

-314 KFTAR
+314 KFTVR
-319 AESINP
+319 AESFNP
-325 ELGQPQFSLAEP
+325 ELGEPQFSLAEP
-337 LEGMSINS
+337 VEGMSINP
-345 ATGEFVWKPAETLGV
+345 ATGEFAWKPAETMGA
-360 GEYSTTVVLTQAG
+360 GEYATTVMLTQSG
-373 NPELKLNAGV
+373 NPELKLNSKV
-383 KITIKSDNQAPGLT
+383 KFTIKSDNQPPVLT
-397 LPESAIA
+397 LAESAIV

-409 FIATAVATDDGP
+409 FAAIATATDDGP
-421 VESLRYSL
+421 PESLKYSL
-429 GGGAPEGLSIDAVTG
+429 GAGTPEGLSIDAVTG

-460 VEVRVTDAGEEPKSA
+460 VEVKVTDSGEEPKSA
-475 TGRMTLDV
+475 SGKIALDV

-509 KGTGKTQQLRVGD
+509 KGTGKTEQLKVTEK
-522 QLSVSEITGEIVSVT
+522 LTVSEISVEIVGVT
-537 NRFVTFRDVEGLW
+537 HRFVTLKDQDGIW
-550 KLQLGQIL
+550 KLQLGQTL
-558 RDRKLI
+558 RERKLI
-564 EPAAQVEKA
+564 EPAAKVEKA
-573 APEAAEPI
+573 APAAEPVEPATTAAE
-581 APPTSASEQ
+581 APQAEVVPESPQTVVLPEVESGPLNDAHEAGDREASA
-590 SPVDS
+590 
-595 SRESS
+595 
-600 LKMEGDSE
+600 
-608 GKLGQTSDRLSDKPE
+608 
-623 LSSNPEPAGKDS
+623 NPEVADKIEPA
-635 SAE
+635 E

>member
-16 LVAVI
+16 LVAAI

-88 REWIHELTRQCG
+88 REWVHELTRQCG

-113 SQQKEFGIVGV
+113 SQQKEFGTVGV

-168 QVSFTAEGMSV
+168 LVSFTAEGMSV
-179 VGGEDKTEL
+179 IGGDDKTEL
-188 QPRTTLT
+188 QPRTTIT
-195 GGVSE
+195 SGISE
-200 TALEVNVV
+200 SAAEISVV
-208 PNESIAIEDPFRP
+208 PNESIIIEDPFRP
-221 FLVRVERELLQVES
+221 FLVRVERELLRVES
-235 VDGSVWKVQ
+235 VDGSAWKVQ
-244 RGACGTKAASH
+244 RGFSGTKAAAH
-255 PENSTVELLPVAWDR
+255 PEKATVELLPVAWDR
-270 REKTLEQYADFVK
+270 QEKTLEQYADFVK

-300 SGVSDKTIK
+300 AGVSDKTIK

-314 KFTAR
+314 KFTVR
-319 AESINP
+319 AESFNP
-325 ELGQPQFSLAEP
+325 ELGEPQFSLAEP
-337 LEGMSINS
+337 VEGMSINP
-345 ATGEFVWKPAETLGV
+345 ATGEFAWKPAETMGA
-360 GEYSTTVVLTQAG
+360 GEYATTVMLTQSG
-373 NPELKLNAGV
+373 NPELKLNSKV
-383 KITIKSDNQAPGLT
+383 KFTIKSNNQPPVLT
-397 LPESAIA
+397 LPESAIV

-409 FIATAVATDDGP
+409 FAETATATDDGP
-421 VESLRYSL
+421 TASLKYSL
-429 GGGAPEGLSIDAVTG
+429 GAGAPEGLSIDPVTG

-460 VEVRVTDAGEEPKSA
+460 VEVKVTDSGEEPKSA
-475 TGRMTLDV
+475 SGKIALDV

-509 KGTGKTQQLRVGD
+509 KGTGKTEQLKVAEK
-522 QLSVSEITGEIVSVT
+522 LTVSEINVEIVGVT
-537 NRFVTFRDVEGLW
+537 HRFVTLKDQDGVW
-550 KLQLGQIL
+550 KLQLGQTL
-558 RDRKLI
+558 RERKLI
-564 EPAAQVEKA
+564 EPAAKVEQA
-573 APEAAEPI
+573 APAAEP
-581 APPTSASEQ
+581 
-590 SPVDS
+590 V
-595 SRESS
+595 
-600 LKMEGDSE
+600 
-608 GKLGQTSDRLSDKPE
+608 
-623 LSSNPEPAGKDS
+623 EPATTAAEAPQADPSQELTQKAGQPEGEQRQS
-635 SAE
+635 SAVGEAGDREASAIPEVADKIDPAE

>member
-1 MKMDEKKRTKILAAG
+1 MDEKKRTKILAAG

-113 SQQKEFGIVGV
+113 SQAKEFGTVAV

-142 FDQADMLH
+142 FDQADMLQ

-168 QVSFTAEGMSV
+168 LVSFTAEGMSV
-179 VGGEDKTEL
+179 VGSEEKTEL
-188 QPRTTLT
+188 QPRTTIT
-195 GGVSE
+195 SAINE
-200 TALEVNVV
+200 TATDVNVV
-208 PNESIAIEDPFRP
+208 PNEAIIIEDPFRP
-221 FLVRVERELLQVES
+221 FLVRVERELLRVEA
-235 VDGSVWKVQ
+235 VNGSAWKVQ
-244 RGACGTKAASH
+244 RGFSGTKAAAH
-255 PENSTVELLPVAWDR
+255 PEKATVELLPVAWDR
-270 REKTLEQYADFVK
+270 QEKTLEQYADFVK

-300 SGVSDKTIK
+300 VGVSDKTIK
-309 PGEEV
+309 PGDEV

-319 AESINP
+319 AESFNP
-325 ELGQPQFSLAEP
+325 ELGEPQFALSEP
-337 LEGMSINS
+337 VEGMSINP
-345 ATGEFVWKPAETLGV
+345 ATGEFAWKPAEALEAGD
-360 GEYSTTVVLTQAG
+360 YSTTVLLTQAG
-373 NPELKLNAGV
+373 NPELKLNTKL
-383 KITIKSDNQAPGLT
+383 KITIKSDNQSPVLM
-397 LPESAIA
+397 LPESAVV

-409 FIATAVATDDGP
+409 FTATATATDDGP
-421 VESLRYSL
+421 KESLKFSL
-429 GGGAPEGLSIDAVTG
+429 AGGAPEGLSIDPVNG
-444 QLKWTPSR
+444 QLKWTPAR

-460 VEVRVTDAGEEPKSA
+460 VEVKVTDSGDEPKSA
-475 TGRMTLDV
+475 SQKIALDV
-483 QDDNAALTLLSAALS
+483 QDDNAALTLLSAAVS
-498 KDGVWYAWFRN
+498 KDDVWYAWFRN
-509 KGTGKTQQLRVGD
+509 KGTGKTDRLKVGEK
-522 QLSVSEITGEIVSVT
+522 LSVSEISVEIISVT
-537 NRFVTFRDVEGLW
+537 NRFITLKDQEGLW
-550 KLQLGQIL
+550 KLQLGDTL
-558 RDRKLI
+558 RERQLI
-564 EPAAQVEKA
+564 EPAVRIE
-573 APEAAEPI
+573 ET
-581 APPTSASEQ
+581 APPADSVEQTSTAVPAPREETASEL
-590 SPVDS
+590 SAGASTPAELKSAPSEVSAPSDADNAPANLETAEKTDS
-595 SRESS
+595 AR
-600 LKMEGDSE
+600 
-608 GKLGQTSDRLSDKPE
+608 
-623 LSSNPEPAGKDS
+623 
-635 SAE
+635 

>member
-1 MKMDEKKRTKILAAG
+1 MDEKKRTKILAAG

-88 REWIHELTRQCG
+88 REWVHELTRQCG

-113 SQQKEFGIVGV
+113 SQQKEFGTVGV

-168 QVSFTAEGMSV
+168 LVSFTAEGMSV
-179 VGGEDKTEL
+179 IGGDDKTEL
-188 QPRTTLT
+188 QPRTTIT
-195 GGVSE
+195 SGMSE
-200 TALEVNVV
+200 TASEISVV
-208 PNESIAIEDPFRP
+208 PNESIMIEDPFRP
-221 FLVRVERELLQVES
+221 FLVRVDRELLRVES
-235 VDGSVWKVQ
+235 VNGSAWKVQ
-244 RGACGTKAASH
+244 RGFSGTKAASH
-255 PENSTVELLPVAWDR
+255 AEKATVELLPVAWDR
-270 REKTLEQYADFVK
+270 QEKTLEQYADFVK

-300 SGVSDKTIK
+300 AGVSDKTIK

-319 AESINP
+319 AESFNP
-325 ELGQPQFSLAEP
+325 ELGEPRFSLTEP
-337 LEGMSINS
+337 VDGMSIDPK
-345 ATGEFVWKPAETLGV
+345 TGEFSWKPAESLGAGDYV
-360 GEYSTTVVLTQAG
+360 TTVLLTQAG
-373 NPELKLNAGV
+373 NPELKLNSKV
-383 KITIKSDNQAPGLT
+383 KFTIKSDNQAPVLT
-397 LPESAIA
+397 LAETAVV

-409 FIATAVATDDGP
+409 FTIAATATDDGP
-421 VESLRYSL
+421 TESLKYSL
-429 GGGAPEGLSIDAVTG
+429 GTGTPEGLTIDAVKG
-444 QLKWTPSR
+444 QLKWTPAR

-460 VEVRVTDAGEEPKSA
+460 VEVRVTDSGEEPKSA
-475 TGRMTLDV
+475 SQKISLDV

-509 KGTGKTQQLRVGD
+509 KGTGKTEQLKVAET
-522 QLSVSEITGEIVSVT
+522 LAVSEINVEIVAVT
-537 NRFVTFRDVEGLW
+537 HRYVTLRDKDGLW
-550 KLQLGQIL
+550 KLQLGQTL
-558 RDRKLI
+558 RERKLI
-564 EPAAQVEKA
+564 EPAAKVEEA
-573 APEAAEPI
+573 VPAAEPI
-581 APPTSASEQ
+581 EPATTVIEAVPADPSQQLTPKVVGASGELG
-590 SPVDS
+590 S
-595 SRESS
+595 SSLVSETDKRESS
-600 LKMEGDSE
+600 AIPPVA
-608 GKLGQTSDRLSDKPE
+608 DKIE
-623 LSSNPEPAGKDS
+623 

>member
-16 LVAVI
+16 LVAAI

-88 REWIHELTRQCG
+88 REWVHELTRQCG

-113 SQQKEFGIVGV
+113 SQQKEFGTVGV

-168 QVSFTAEGMSV
+168 LVSFTAEGMSV
-179 VGGEDKTEL
+179 IGGDDKTEL
-188 QPRTTLT
+188 QPRTTIT
-195 GGVSE
+195 SGISE
-200 TALEVNVV
+200 SAAEISVV
-208 PNESIAIEDPFRP
+208 PNESIIIEDPFRP
-221 FLVRVERELLQVES
+221 FLVRVERELLRVEA
-235 VDGSVWKVQ
+235 VDGSAWKVQ
-244 RGACGTKAASH
+244 RGFSGTKAAAH
-255 PENSTVELLPVAWDR
+255 PEKATVELLPVAWDR
-270 REKTLEQYADFVK
+270 QEKTLEQYADFVK
-283 GSVFV
+283 GSIFL

-300 SGVSDKTIK
+300 AGVSDKTIK

-314 KFTAR
+314 KFTVR
-319 AESINP
+319 AESFNP
-325 ELGQPQFSLAEP
+325 ELGEPQFSLAEP
-337 LEGMSINS
+337 VEGMSINP
-345 ATGEFVWKPAETLGV
+345 ATGEFAWKPAETMGA
-360 GEYSTTVVLTQAG
+360 GEYTTTVMLTQSG
-373 NPELKLNAGV
+373 NPELKLNSKV
-383 KITIKSDNQAPGLT
+383 KFTIKSNNQPPVLT
-397 LPESAIA
+397 LAESAIV

-409 FIATAVATDDGP
+409 FAETATATDDGP
-421 VESLRYSL
+421 TASLKYSL
-429 GGGAPEGLSIDAVTG
+429 GAGAPEGLSIDALTG
-444 QLKWTPSR
+444 QFKWTPSR

-460 VEVRVTDAGEEPKSA
+460 VEVKVTDSGEEPKSA
-475 TGRMTLDV
+475 SRKIALEV

-509 KGTGKTQQLRVGD
+509 KGTGKTEQLKVAEK
-522 QLSVSEITGEIVSVT
+522 LTVSEINVEIVGVT
-537 NRFVTFRDVEGLW
+537 HRFVTLKDHDGVW
-550 KLQLGQIL
+550 KLQLGQTL
-558 RDRKLI
+558 RERKLI
-564 EPAAQVEKA
+564 EPAAKVEQA
-573 APEAAEPI
+573 APAAEPVEPATTAAE
-581 APPTSASEQ
+581 APQADPSQELTQKAGQHEGEQRQSSAVGETG
-590 SPVDS
+590 D
-595 SRESS
+595 REAAA
-600 LKMEGDSE
+600 
-608 GKLGQTSDRLSDKPE
+608 
-623 LSSNPEPAGKDS
+623 NPEVADKIDPA
-635 SAE
+635 E

>member
-16 LVAVI
+16 LVAAI

-88 REWIHELTRQCG
+88 REWVHELTRQCG

-113 SQQKEFGIVGV
+113 SQQKEFGTVGV

-168 QVSFTAEGMSV
+168 LVSFTAEGMSV
-179 VGGEDKTEL
+179 IGGDDKTEL
-188 QPRTTLT
+188 QPRTTIT
-195 GGVSE
+195 SGISE
-200 TALEVNVV
+200 SAAEISVV
-208 PNESIAIEDPFRP
+208 PNESIIIEDPFRP
-221 FLVRVERELLQVES
+221 FLVRVERELLRVEA
-235 VDGSVWKVQ
+235 VDGSAWKVQ
-244 RGACGTKAASH
+244 RGFSGTKAAAH
-255 PENSTVELLPVAWDR
+255 PEKATVELLPVAWDR
-270 REKTLEQYADFVK
+270 QEKTLEQYADFVK

-300 SGVSDKTIK
+300 GGVSDKTIK

-314 KFTAR
+314 KFTVR
-319 AESINP
+319 AESFNP
-325 ELGQPQFSLAEP
+325 ELGEPQFSLAEP
-337 LEGMSINS
+337 VEGMSINP
-345 ATGEFVWKPAETLGV
+345 ATGEFAWKPAETMGA
-360 GEYSTTVVLTQAG
+360 GEYATTVMLTQSG
-373 NPELKLNAGV
+373 NPELKLNSKV
-383 KITIKSDNQAPGLT
+383 KFTIKSDNQPPVLT
-397 LPESAIA
+397 LAESAIV

-409 FIATAVATDDGP
+409 FAAIATATDDGP
-421 VESLRYSL
+421 PESLKYSL
-429 GGGAPEGLSIDAVTG
+429 GAGTPEGLSIDAVTG

-460 VEVRVTDAGEEPKSA
+460 VEVKVTDSGEEPKSA
-475 TGRMTLDV
+475 SGKIALDV

-509 KGTGKTQQLRVGD
+509 KGTG
-522 QLSVSEITGEIVSVT
+522 
-537 NRFVTFRDVEGLW
+537 
-550 KLQLGQIL
+550 
-558 RDRKLI
+558 
-564 EPAAQVEKA
+564 
-573 APEAAEPI
+573 
-581 APPTSASEQ
+581 
-590 SPVDS
+590 
-595 SRESS
+595 
-600 LKMEGDSE
+600 
-608 GKLGQTSDRLSDKPE
+608 
-623 LSSNPEPAGKDS
+623 
-635 SAE
+635 

>member
-1 MKMDEKKRTKILAAG
+1 MQMDEKKRTKILAAG

-67 NLDDW
+67 KLDDW

-88 REWIHELTRQCG
+88 REWLHELTRQCG

-113 SQQKEFGIVGV
+113 SQQKEFGTVGV

-168 QVSFTAEGMSV
+168 LVSFTAEGMSV
-179 VGGEDKTEL
+179 IGGDDKTEL
-188 QPRTTLT
+188 QPRTTIT
-195 GGVSE
+195 SGISE
-200 TALEVNVV
+200 SAAEISVV
-208 PNESIAIEDPFRP
+208 PNESIIIEDPFRP
-221 FLVRVERELLQVES
+221 FLVRVERELLRVEA
-235 VDGSVWKVQ
+235 VDGSAWKVQ
-244 RGACGTKAASH
+244 RGFSGTKAAAHS
-255 PENSTVELLPVAWDR
+255 EKSTVELLPVAWDR
-270 REKTLEQYADFVK
+270 QEKTLEQYADFVK

-300 SGVSDKTIK
+300 AGVSDKTIK

-314 KFTAR
+314 KFTVR
-319 AESINP
+319 AESFNP
-325 ELGQPQFSLAEP
+325 ELGVPQFSLTEP
-337 LEGMSINS
+337 VDGMSIDP
-345 ATGEFVWKPAETLGV
+345 ATGEFAWKPAETLGA
-360 GEYSTTVVLTQAG
+360 GDYATTVMLTQSG
-373 NPELKLNAGV
+373 NPELKLNSKV
-383 KITIKSDNQAPGLT
+383 KFTIRSDNQPPVLT
-397 LPESAIA
+397 LAESAIV

-409 FIATAVATDDGP
+409 FAETATATDDGP
-421 VESLRYSL
+421 TASLKYSL
-429 GGGAPEGLSIDAVTG
+429 GAGAPEGLSIDAVTG

-452 TFTPGKYD
+452 TFIPGKYD
-460 VEVRVTDAGEEPKSA
+460 VEVKVTDSGEEPKSA
-475 TGRMTLDV
+475 SRRIALDV

-509 KGTGKTQQLRVGD
+509 KGTGKTEQLKVSEK
-522 QLSVSEITGEIVSVT
+522 LKVSEINVEIVVVT
-537 NRFVTFRDVEGLW
+537 HRFVTLRDQDGVW
-550 KLQLGQIL
+550 KLQLGQTL
-558 RDRKLI
+558 RERKLI
-564 EPAAQVEKA
+564 EPAAKVEQA
-573 APEAAEPI
+573 APAAEPVEPATTAEE
-581 APPTSASEQ
+581 APQADPSQELTQKAGQPEGEQ
-590 SPVDS
+590 SQSSSVGESGDREASAIPEVDDKIDPV
-595 SRESS
+595 E
-600 LKMEGDSE
+600 
-608 GKLGQTSDRLSDKPE
+608 
-623 LSSNPEPAGKDS
+623 
-635 SAE
+635 

>member
-67 NLDDW
+67 KLDDW

-88 REWIHELTRQCG
+88 REWVHELTRQCG

-113 SQQKEFGIVGV
+113 SQQKEFGTVGV
-124 EVKKAET
+124 EVKKGET
-131 DLQGLTRFLFL
+131 DLQGLARFLFL

-168 QVSFTAEGMSV
+168 LVSFTAEGMSV
-179 VGGEDKTEL
+179 IGGDDKTEL
-188 QPRTTLT
+188 QPRTTIT
-195 GGVSE
+195 SGISE
-200 TALEVNVV
+200 SAAEISVV
-208 PNESIAIEDPFRP
+208 PNESIIIEDPFRP
-221 FLVRVERELLQVES
+221 FLVRVERELLRVEA
-235 VDGSVWKVQ
+235 VDGSAWKVQ
-244 RGACGTKAASH
+244 RGFSGTKAAAH
-255 PENSTVELLPVAWDR
+255 PEKATVELLPVAWDR
-270 REKTLEQYADFVK
+270 QEKTLEQYADFVK

-300 SGVSDKTIK
+300 AGVSDKTIK

-314 KFTAR
+314 KFTVR
-319 AESINP
+319 AESFNP
-325 ELGQPQFSLAEP
+325 ELGEPQFSLAEP
-337 LEGMSINS
+337 VEGMSINP
-345 ATGEFVWKPAETLGV
+345 ATGEFFWKPAETMGA
-360 GEYSTTVVLTQAG
+360 GEYATTVMLTQSG
-373 NPELKLNAGV
+373 NPELKLNSKV
-383 KITIKSDNQAPGLT
+383 KFTIRSDNQSPVLT
-397 LPESAIA
+397 LAESAIV

-409 FIATAVATDDGP
+409 FAETATATDDGP
-421 VESLRYSL
+421 TASLKYSL
-429 GGGAPEGLSIDAVTG
+429 GAGAPEGLSIDAVTG

-460 VEVRVTDAGEEPKSA
+460 VEVKVTDSGEEPKSA
-475 TGRMTLDV
+475 SRKIALDV

-509 KGTGKTQQLRVGD
+509 KGTGKTEQLKVSEK
-522 QLSVSEITGEIVSVT
+522 LKVSEINVEIVVVT
-537 NRFVTFRDVEGLW
+537 HRFVTLRDQDGVW
-550 KLQLGQIL
+550 KLQLGQTL
-558 RDRKLI
+558 RERKLI
-564 EPAAQVEKA
+564 EPAAKVEQA
-573 APEAAEPI
+573 APAAEPVEPATTAEE
-581 APPTSASEQ
+581 APQADPSQELTQKVGQREGEQ
-590 SPVDS
+590 SQSSSVGESGDREASAIPEVDDKIDPV
-595 SRESS
+595 E
-600 LKMEGDSE
+600 
-608 GKLGQTSDRLSDKPE
+608 
-623 LSSNPEPAGKDS
+623 
-635 SAE
+635 

>member
-16 LVAVI
+16 LVAAI

-88 REWIHELTRQCG
+88 REWVHELTRQCG

-113 SQQKEFGIVGV
+113 SQQKEFGTVGV

-168 QVSFTAEGMSV
+168 LVSFTAEGMSV
-179 VGGEDKTEL
+179 IGGDDKTEL
-188 QPRTTLT
+188 QPRTTIT
-195 GGVSE
+195 SGISE
-200 TALEVNVV
+200 SAAEISVV
-208 PNESIAIEDPFRP
+208 PNESIIIEDPFRP
-221 FLVRVERELLQVES
+221 FLVRVERELLRVEA
-235 VDGSVWKVQ
+235 VDGSAWKVQ
-244 RGACGTKAASH
+244 RGFSGTKAAAH
-255 PENSTVELLPVAWDR
+255 PEKATVELLPVAWDR
-270 REKTLEQYADFVK
+270 QEKTLEQYADFVK

-300 SGVSDKTIK
+300 GGVSDKTIK

-314 KFTAR
+314 KFTVR
-319 AESINP
+319 AESFNP
-325 ELGQPQFSLAEP
+325 ELGEPQFSLAEP
-337 LEGMSINS
+337 VEGMSINP
-345 ATGEFVWKPAETLGV
+345 ATGEFAWKPAETMGA
-360 GEYSTTVVLTQAG
+360 GEYTTTVMLTQSG
-373 NPELKLNAGV
+373 NPELKLNSKV
-383 KITIKSDNQAPGLT
+383 KFTIKSDNQPPVLT
-397 LPESAIA
+397 LPESAIV

-409 FIATAVATDDGP
+409 FAATATATDDGP
-421 VESLRYSL
+421 TASLKYSL
-429 GGGAPEGLSIDAVTG
+429 GAGAPEGLSIDAVTG

-460 VEVRVTDAGEEPKSA
+460 VEVKVTDSGEEPKSA
-475 TGRMTLDV
+475 SGKIALDV

-509 KGTGKTQQLRVGD
+509 KGTGKTEQLKVAEK
-522 QLSVSEITGEIVSVT
+522 LTVSEINVEIVGVT
-537 NRFVTFRDVEGLW
+537 HRFVTLKDQDGVW
-550 KLQLGQIL
+550 KLQLGQTL
-558 RDRKLI
+558 RERKLI
-564 EPAAQVEKA
+564 EPAAKIEQA
-573 APEAAEPI
+573 APAAEPVDPATTAAE
-581 APPTSASEQ
+581 APQADPSQELTQKAGQPEGEQ
-590 SPVDS
+590 
-595 SRESS
+595 R
-600 LKMEGDSE
+600 
-608 GKLGQTSDRLSDKPE
+608 Q
-623 LSSNPEPAGKDS
+623 S
-635 SAE
+635 SAVGEAGDREASAIPEVADKIDPAE

>member
-67 NLDDW
+67 KLDDW

-88 REWIHELTRQCG
+88 REWVHELTRQCG

-113 SQQKEFGIVGV
+113 SQQKEFGTVGV
-124 EVKKAET
+124 EVKKGET
-131 DLQGLTRFLFL
+131 DLQGLARFLFL

-168 QVSFTAEGMSV
+168 LVSFTAEGMSV
-179 VGGEDKTEL
+179 IGGDDKTEL
-188 QPRTTLT
+188 QPRTTIT
-195 GGVSE
+195 SGISE
-200 TALEVNVV
+200 SAAEISVV
-208 PNESIAIEDPFRP
+208 PNESIIIEDPFRP
-221 FLVRVERELLQVES
+221 FLVRVERELLRVEA
-235 VDGSVWKVQ
+235 VDGSAWKVQ
-244 RGACGTKAASH
+244 RGFSGTKAAAH
-255 PENSTVELLPVAWDR
+255 PEKATVELLPVAWDR
-270 REKTLEQYADFVK
+270 QEKTLEQYADFVK

-300 SGVSDKTIK
+300 AGVSDKTIK

-314 KFTAR
+314 KFTVR
-319 AESINP
+319 AESFNP
-325 ELGQPQFSLAEP
+325 EFGEPQFSLAETV
-337 LEGMSINS
+337 EGMSINP
-345 ATGEFVWKPAETLGV
+345 ATGEFFWKPAETMGA
-360 GEYSTTVVLTQAG
+360 GEYATTVMLTQSG
-373 NPELKLNAGV
+373 NPELKLNSKV
-383 KITIKSDNQAPGLT
+383 KFTIRSDNQSPVLT
-397 LPESAIA
+397 LAESAIV

-409 FIATAVATDDGP
+409 FAETATATDDGP
-421 VESLRYSL
+421 TASLKYSL
-429 GGGAPEGLSIDAVTG
+429 GAGAPEGLSIDAVTG

-452 TFTPGKYD
+452 IFTPGKYD
-460 VEVRVTDAGEEPKSA
+460 VEVKVTDSGEEPKSA
-475 TGRMTLDV
+475 SRKIALDV

-509 KGTGKTQQLRVGD
+509 KGTGKTEQLKVSEK
-522 QLSVSEITGEIVSVT
+522 LKVSEINVEIVVVT
-537 NRFVTFRDVEGLW
+537 HRFVTLRDQDGVW
-550 KLQLGQIL
+550 KLQLGQTL
-558 RDRKLI
+558 RERKLI
-564 EPAAQVEKA
+564 EPAAKVEQA
-573 APEAAEPI
+573 APAAEPVEPATTAEE
-581 APPTSASEQ
+581 APQADPSQELTQKVGQREGEQ
-590 SPVDS
+590 SQSSSVGESGDREASAIPEVDDKIDPV
-595 SRESS
+595 E
-600 LKMEGDSE
+600 
-608 GKLGQTSDRLSDKPE
+608 
-623 LSSNPEPAGKDS
+623 
-635 SAE
+635 

>member
-67 NLDDW
+67 KLDDW

-88 REWIHELTRQCG
+88 REWLHELTRQCG

-113 SQQKEFGIVGV
+113 SQQKEFGTVGV

-168 QVSFTAEGMSV
+168 LVSFTAEGMSV
-179 VGGEDKTEL
+179 IGGDDKTEL
-188 QPRTTLT
+188 QPRTTIT
-195 GGVSE
+195 SGISE
-200 TALEVNVV
+200 SAAEISVV
-208 PNESIAIEDPFRP
+208 PNESIIIEDPFRP
-221 FLVRVERELLQVES
+221 FLVRVERELLRVEA
-235 VDGSVWKVQ
+235 VDGSAWKVQ
-244 RGACGTKAASH
+244 RGFSGTKAAAHS
-255 PENSTVELLPVAWDR
+255 EKSTVELLPVAWDR
-270 REKTLEQYADFVK
+270 QEKTLEQYADFVK

-300 SGVSDKTIK
+300 AGVSDKTIK

-314 KFTAR
+314 KFTVR
-319 AESINP
+319 AESFNP
-325 ELGQPQFSLAEP
+325 EFGEPQFSLAEP
-337 LEGMSINS
+337 VEGMSINS
-345 ATGEFVWKPAETLGV
+345 ATGEFAWKPAETMGA
-360 GEYSTTVVLTQAG
+360 GEYATTVMLTQSG
-373 NPELKLNAGV
+373 NPELKLNSKV
-383 KITIKSDNQAPGLT
+383 KFTIRSDNQPPVLT
-397 LPESAIA
+397 LAESAIV

-409 FIATAVATDDGP
+409 FAETATATDDGP
-421 VESLRYSL
+421 TASLKYSL
-429 GGGAPEGLSIDAVTG
+429 GAGAPEGLSIDAVTG

-460 VEVRVTDAGEEPKSA
+460 VEVKVTDSGEEPKSA
-475 TGRMTLDV
+475 SRRIALDV

-509 KGTGKTQQLRVGD
+509 KGTGKTEQLKVSEK
-522 QLSVSEITGEIVSVT
+522 LKVSEINVEIVVVT
-537 NRFVTFRDVEGLW
+537 HRFVTLRDQDGVW
-550 KLQLGQIL
+550 KLQLGQTL
-558 RDRKLI
+558 RERKLI
-564 EPAAQVEKA
+564 EPAAKVEQA
-573 APEAAEPI
+573 APAAEPVEPATTAEE
-581 APPTSASEQ
+581 APQADPSQELTQKAGQPEGEQ
-590 SPVDS
+590 SQSSSVGESGDREASAIPEVDDKIDPV
-595 SRESS
+595 E
-600 LKMEGDSE
+600 
-608 GKLGQTSDRLSDKPE
+608 
-623 LSSNPEPAGKDS
+623 
-635 SAE
+635 

>member
-16 LVAVI
+16 LVAAI

-88 REWIHELTRQCG
+88 REWVHELTRQCG

-113 SQQKEFGIVGV
+113 SQQKEFGTVGV

-168 QVSFTAEGMSV
+168 LVSFTAEGMSV

-188 QPRTTLT
+188 QPRTTIT
-195 GGVSE
+195 SGMSE
-200 TALEVNVV
+200 SAVDISVV
-208 PNESIAIEDPFRP
+208 PNESIIIEDPFRP
-221 FLVRVERELLQVES
+221 FLIRVERELLRVEA
-235 VDGSVWKVQ
+235 VDGSAWKVQ
-244 RGACGTKAASH
+244 RGFSGTKAAAH
-255 PENSTVELLPVAWDR
+255 PEKATVELLPVAWDR
-270 REKTLEQYADFVK
+270 QEKTLEQYADFVK
-283 GSVFV
+283 GSPFV

-300 SGVSDKTIK
+300 AGVSDKTIK

-314 KFTAR
+314 KFTVR
-319 AESINP
+319 AESFNP
-325 ELGQPQFSLAEP
+325 ELGEPQFSLAEP
-337 LEGMSINS
+337 VEGMSINP
-345 ATGEFVWKPAETLGV
+345 ATGEFAWKPAETMGA
-360 GEYSTTVVLTQAG
+360 GEYTTTVMLTQSG
-373 NPELKLNAGV
+373 NPELKLNSKV
-383 KITIKSDNQAPGLT
+383 KFTIKSNNQPPVLT
-397 LPESAIA
+397 LAESAIV

-409 FIATAVATDDGP
+409 FAETATATDDGP
-421 VESLRYSL
+421 TASLKYSL
-429 GGGAPEGLSIDAVTG
+429 GAGAPEGLSIDALTG

-460 VEVRVTDAGEEPKSA
+460 VEVKVTDSGEEPKSA
-475 TGRMTLDV
+475 SRKIALEV

-509 KGTGKTQQLRVGD
+509 KGTGKTEQLKVAEK
-522 QLSVSEITGEIVSVT
+522 LTVSEINVEIVGVT
-537 NRFVTFRDVEGLW
+537 HRFVTLKDHDGVW
-550 KLQLGQIL
+550 KLQLGQTL
-558 RDRKLI
+558 RERKLI
-564 EPAAQVEKA
+564 EPAAKVEQA
-573 APEAAEPI
+573 APAAEP
-581 APPTSASEQ
+581 
-590 SPVDS
+590 V
-595 SRESS
+595 
-600 LKMEGDSE
+600 
-608 GKLGQTSDRLSDKPE
+608 
-623 LSSNPEPAGKDS
+623 EPATTA
-635 SAE
+635 AEAPQAEVVPESPQTVVQPEVESGPLNDAHGAGDREAPAISEVADKIEPAE

>member
-1 MKMDEKKRTKILAAG
+1 MQMDEKKRTKILAAG

-113 SQQKEFGIVGV
+113 SQQKEFGTVGV

-168 QVSFTAEGMSV
+168 LVSFTAEGMSV
-179 VGGEDKTEL
+179 EGGDDKTEL
-188 QPRTTLT
+188 QPRTTIT
-195 GGVSE
+195 SGINE
-200 TALEVNVV
+200 AATDVNVV
-208 PNESIAIEDPFRP
+208 PSESFIIEDPFRP
-221 FLVRVERELLQVES
+221 FLVRMARELLRVEA
-235 VDGSVWKVQ
+235 VNGSAWKVQ
-244 RGACGTKAASH
+244 RGFSGTKAAAH
-255 PENSTVELLPVAWDR
+255 PEKSTVELLPVAWDR
-270 REKTLEQYADFVK
+270 QEKTLEQYADFVK
-283 GSVFV
+283 ASVFV
-288 IPSPPKTWNPRL
+288 IPAPPKTWNPRL
-300 SGVSDKTIK
+300 AGVSDKTIK

-319 AESINP
+319 AESFNP
-325 ELGQPQFSLAEP
+325 ELGAPQFSLAEP
-337 LEGMSINS
+337 LDGMSIDPV
-345 ATGEFVWKPAETLGV
+345 TGEFTWKPEETLGA
-360 GEYSTTVVLTQAG
+360 GDYTTTVLLTQAG
-373 NPELKLNAGV
+373 NPELKLNSKV
-383 KITIKSDNQAPGLT
+383 KITIRSDNQTPELT
-397 LPESAIA
+397 LAESATV

-409 FIATAVATDDGP
+409 FTIAATATDDGP
-421 VESLRYSL
+421 MELLKYSV
-429 GGGAPEGLSIDAVTG
+429 GAGAPEGLTIDAATG

-460 VEVRVTDAGEEPKSA
+460 VEVKVTDSGEEPKSA
-475 TGRMTLDV
+475 SRKIALDV

-498 KDGVWYAWFRN
+498 KDGVWFAWFRN
-509 KGTGKTQQLRVGD
+509 KGTGGTDRLKVGET
-522 QLSVSEITGEIVSVT
+522 LTVSEISVEIVSVT
-537 NRFVTFRDVEGLW
+537 HRFVTLKDKEGVW
-550 KLQLGQIL
+550 QLQLGQTL
-558 RDRKLI
+558 RERKLI
-564 EPAAQVEKA
+564 EPAVEVEESKPPGDPVEPATTSTAASRTDPSLELKPNANAGAESA
-573 APEAAEPI
+573 APFDTAE
-581 APPTSASEQ
+581 
-590 SPVDS
+590 
-595 SRESS
+595 
-600 LKMEGDSE
+600 
-608 GKLGQTSDRLSDKPE
+608 
-623 LSSNPEPAGKDS
+623 
-635 SAE
+635 

>member
-1 MKMDEKKRTKILAAG
+1 MQMDDKKRTKILAAG

-113 SQQKEFGIVGV
+113 SQQKEFGTVGV

-168 QVSFTAEGMSV
+168 LVSFTAEGMSV
-179 VGGEDKTEL
+179 VGGDDKTEL
-188 QPRTTLT
+188 QPRTTIT
-195 GGVSE
+195 SGINE
-200 TALEVNVV
+200 TATDVNVV
-208 PNESIAIEDPFRP
+208 PTESFIIEDPFRP
-221 FLVRVERELLQVES
+221 FLVRVDRELLRVEA
-235 VDGSVWKVQ
+235 VDGSTWKVQ
-244 RGACGTKAASH
+244 RGFSGTKAAAH
-255 PENSTVELLPVAWDR
+255 QEKATVELLPVAWDR
-270 REKTLEQYADFVK
+270 QEKTLEQYADFVK
-283 GSVFV
+283 ASVFV
-288 IPSPPKTWNPRL
+288 IPAPPKTWNPRL
-300 SGVSDKTIK
+300 AGVSDKTIK

-319 AESINP
+319 AESFNP
-325 ELGQPQFSLAEP
+325 ELGEPQFSLAEP
-337 LEGMSINS
+337 VDSMSIDPV
-345 ATGEFVWKPAETLGV
+345 TGEFVWKPVETLGA
-360 GEYSTTVVLTQAG
+360 GDYTTTVLLTQAG
-373 NPELKLNAGV
+373 NPELKLNSKV
-383 KITIKSDNQAPGLT
+383 KITIKSENQTPELT
-397 LPESAIA
+397 LAESATV

-409 FIATAVATDDGP
+409 FTIAATATDDGP
-421 VESLRYSL
+421 MESLKYSL
-429 GGGAPEGLSIDAVTG
+429 GAGAPEGLTIDAATG

-460 VEVRVTDAGEEPKSA
+460 VEVKVTDSGEEPKSA
-475 TGRMTLDV
+475 SRKIALDV

-498 KDGVWYAWFRN
+498 KDGVWFAWFRN
-509 KGTGKTQQLRVGD
+509 KGTGKTEQLKVAEK
-522 QLSVSEITGEIVSVT
+522 LTVSEISVEIVAVT
-537 NRFVTFRDVEGLW
+537 HRFVTLKDEEGVW
-550 KLQLGQIL
+550 QLQLGQTL
-558 RDRKLI
+558 RERKLI
-564 EPAAQVEKA
+564 EPALKVEEPNPAVEPVEPATTSTETPQADSSQQSTQKSG
-573 APEAAEPI
+573 AEP
-581 APPTSASEQ
+581 E
-590 SPVDS
+590 DS
-595 SRESS
+595 LTVPNVGGEANGRERSGIP
-600 LKMEGDSE
+600 KVT
-608 GKLGQTSDRLSDKPE
+608 GKL
-623 LSSNPEPAGKDS
+623 EPA
-635 SAE
+635 E

>member
-16 LVAVI
+16 LVAAI

-88 REWIHELTRQCG
+88 REWVHELTRQCG

-113 SQQKEFGIVGV
+113 SQQKEFGTVGV

-168 QVSFTAEGMSV
+168 LVSFTAEGMSV
-179 VGGEDKTEL
+179 IGGDDKTEL
-188 QPRTTLT
+188 QPRTTIT
-195 GGVSE
+195 SGISE
-200 TALEVNVV
+200 SAAEISVV
-208 PNESIAIEDPFRP
+208 PNESIIIEDPFRP
-221 FLVRVERELLQVES
+221 FLVRVERELLRVEA
-235 VDGSVWKVQ
+235 VDESAWKVQ
-244 RGACGTKAASH
+244 RGFSGTKAAAH
-255 PENSTVELLPVAWDR
+255 PEKATVELLPVAWDR
-270 REKTLEQYADFVK
+270 QEKTLEQYADFVK

-300 SGVSDKTIK
+300 AGVSDKTIK

-319 AESINP
+319 AESFNP
-325 ELGQPQFSLAEP
+325 EFGEPQFSLAEP
-337 LEGMSINS
+337 VEGMSINP
-345 ATGEFVWKPAETLGV
+345 ATGEFAWKPAETMGA
-360 GEYSTTVVLTQAG
+360 GEYATTVMLTQSG
-373 NPELKLNAGV
+373 NPELKLNSKV
-383 KITIKSDNQAPGLT
+383 KFTIKSDNQPPVLT
-397 LPESAIA
+397 LPESAIV

-409 FIATAVATDDGP
+409 FAGTATATDDGP
-421 VESLRYSL
+421 TASLKYSL
-429 GGGAPEGLSIDAVTG
+429 GAGAPEGLSIDALTG

-460 VEVRVTDAGEEPKSA
+460 VEVKVTDSGEEPKSA
-475 TGRMTLDV
+475 SGKIALDV

-509 KGTGKTQQLRVGD
+509 KGTGKTEQLKVAEK
-522 QLSVSEITGEIVSVT
+522 LSVSEINVEIVGVT
-537 NRFVTFRDVEGLW
+537 HRFVTLKDQDGVW
-550 KLQLGQIL
+550 KLQLGQTL
-558 RDRKLI
+558 RERKLI
-564 EPAAQVEKA
+564 EPAAKIEQA
-573 APEAAEPI
+573 APAAEPVEPATTAAE
-581 APPTSASEQ
+581 APQADPSQELTQKAGQPEGEQRQSSAVGEAG
-590 SPVDS
+590 D
-595 SRESS
+595 REASA
-600 LKMEGDSE
+600 
-608 GKLGQTSDRLSDKPE
+608 
-623 LSSNPEPAGKDS
+623 NPEVADKIDPA
-635 SAE
+635 E